1 MSLYEKMPF
10 PYILDPLAK
19 LIVNLGGISG
29 SLASDNY
36 LNSFLIDKIEIAPL
50 ICYESVYGDMGLA
63 NINLLA
69 IITNDGWWKNT
80 AGYKQHF
87 QYSRLRAVEQRKSIA
102 RSANTGISGFID
114 FKGKVLQKSK
124 WDQPICLTANVGLN
138 NVKTFYSQ
146 FGDYIGRVC
155 VFLAVMLLI
164 SAFVNYRMDK

>member
-1 MSLYEKMPF
+1 MR
-10 PYILDPLAK
+10 
-19 LIVNLGGISG
+19 V
-29 SLASDNY
+29 Y
-36 LNSFLIDKIEIAPL
+36 LK
-50 ICYESVYGDMGLA
+50 DMGLD

-69 IITNDGWWKNT
+69 IITNDGWWRNT

-87 QYSRLRAVEQRKSIA
+87 QYSRLRAVEQRKSIV

-114 FKGKVLQKSK
+114 FKGEVLQKSK

-155 VFLAVMLLI
+155 VFLAVILLI
-164 SAFVNYRMDK
+164 SAFVKYRMDK